1 MKKKII
7 SYLAML
13 FLFFSLGAG
22 ISILYIT
29 ISTSE
34 LQKII
39 ELHSIEILRQDL
51 IIKIQNVEKDLM
63 MYDTVLSTNLD
74 RVVSDVTDLD
84 NSMNICSGCH
94 HVPVIS
100 AKIDKARDMVEVF
113 KKSLSYYVTASANE
127 DRIQTL
133 KIESFKKGSALLQLT
148 EEMAF
153 IANQKLQSLTSGAIR
168 DVKSAQKILLAT
180 LICTVLISL
189 WVAVRLT
196 RMVITPIRELIT
208 VSRRIA
214 SGDIGFKTTYR
225 DSTEFGELAS
235 SFNDMS
241 SSLEKTNEKIVSNFN
256 NLAGLYRITLPLH
269 AITNIENV
277 FRELSYGT
285 AEIIGV
291 EQCGIMLLDSDG
303 RFFVH
308 QTPAF
313 GLDTLQTQSIREKKE
328 DVLSLYYSRQR
339 RTHIINESDIQD
351 VPSGLRGGDGLHVR
365 NMILGW
371 VRQKGDL
378 VGVIRLANKTEGDFD
393 EEEAR
398 LIGIISNN
406 VSVAVENIRLYEDL
420 KDQMKELQSAQ
431 EQLVQAAKLA
441 AIGELASNVAHEIN
455 NPLTSILGY
464 AELIKEERDLE
475 TIMKDIQVI
484 EKESLRARDIVQ
496 ELLAFS
502 KKKPLSLAKID
513 LNSLITDSVSLV
525 SVPQRSPHLN
535 IVEDYGHIPLIIGD
549 PNQLKQ
555 VILNIINNAMD
566 AISDNGGK
574 ISIKTGVKDT
584 NAIIEI
590 SDNGKGIP
598 DEVLSRMFEP
608 FFTTKK
614 DKGTGL
620 GLPITRKIIES
631 HNGHLHIESS
641 EGIGTR
647 VTISLPVAA

>member
-7 SYLAML
+7 AYLVML

-22 ISILYIT
+22 ISIVYIR

-63 MYDTVLSTNLD
+63 MYDTVMSKNLD
-74 RVVSDVTDLD
+74 RIVSDVTDLD
-84 NSMNICSGCH
+84 NSISICSGCH
-94 HVPVIS
+94 HVPAIS
-100 AKIDKARDMVEVF
+100 AKIDKAKGMVEGF
-113 KKSLSYYVTASANE
+113 KKSLSYYITASADEN
-127 DRIQTL
+127 RIQAL
-133 KIESFKKGSALLQLT
+133 KIESFKEGSNLVQLT
-148 EEMAF
+148 EEMAV
-153 IANQKLQSLTSGAIR
+153 IANQKLQSITSDIIR
-168 DVKSAQKILLAT
+168 DVKSAQHILLAT
-180 LICTVLISL
+180 LACAFMISL

-196 RMVITPIRELIT
+196 RMIITPIRELIT

-214 SGDIGFKTTYR
+214 SGNLGFKTTYS

-241 SSLEKTNEKIVSNFN
+241 SSLEETNEKIVSNFN

-269 AITNIENV
+269 AITNIKNV

-313 GLDTLQTQSIREKKE
+313 GLDTLQSQSIREKKE
-328 DVLSLYYSRQR
+328 DVLSLYYARQR

-351 VPSGLRGGDGLHVR
+351 VPAGLQGGDGLYVR

-378 VGVIRLANKTEGDFD
+378 VGVIRLANKTEGDFH

-420 KDQMKELQSAQ
+420 KEQMKELQSAQ

-455 NPLTSILGY
+455 NPLTSIVGY
-464 AELIKEERDLE
+464 AELIKEETDLE
-475 TIMKDIQVI
+475 TIMKDIQII

-496 ELLAFS
+496 ELLTFS

-513 LNSLITDSVSLV
+513 LNNLLTDSVTLV
-525 SVPQRSPHLN
+525 SVPQKSPHLN
-535 IVEDYGHIPLIIGD
+535 IVEDYGNIPLIIGD

-555 VILNIINNAMD
+555 VILNIMNNAID

-574 ISIKTGVKDT
+574 ISIKTAVKDT

-631 HNGHLHIESS
+631 HNGRLHIESI
-641 EGIGTR
+641 EGMGTR